1 MVFQKQLSEGKFALV
16 SCEELLDFA
25 NQTLTI
31 NTEEEFLAVRRDE
44 DKEDDVI
51 SSFKKKKLKMFFCFV
66 FRQQN
71 KSKSGMSDLFN
82 V

>member
-44 DKEDDVI
+44 DKKDDVI
-51 SSFKKKKLKMFFCFV
+51 SSFKK
-66 FRQQN
+66 N
-71 KSKSGMSDLFN
+71 
-82 V
+82 

>member
-51 SSFKKKKLKMFFCFV
+51 SSFKKTKNVFLFCFQAAKQIKERYV
-66 FRQQN
+66 WF
-71 KSKSGMSDLFN
+71 

>member
-51 SSFKKKKLKMFFCFV
+51 SSFKKKLKMFFCFV

-71 KSKSGMSDLFN
+71 KSKNGMSDLFN

>member
-51 SSFKKKKLKMFFCFV
+51 SSFKKKTKNVFLFCFQAAKQIKERYV
-66 FRQQN
+66 
-71 KSKSGMSDLFN
+71 
-82 V
+82 

>member
-51 SSFKKKKLKMFFCFV
+51 SSFKKKQLKKLFCFV